1 MDTEGASLSRAAT
14 SALITGL
21 ALPIYI
27 LAIYLPSLALNGF
40 IVVAFVFNKKLH
52 TPSNLLSIH
61 ISIIG
66 LVSLLAYSTILMSA
80 FALSVIHCD
89 CDLTYCKWIL
99 AHVFHFALYPLN
111 ITAIAIGYCL
121 ILKYSSSILTF
132 PRVVTVLIG
141 IWIAS
146 VIGNVP
152 TIFLVP
158 LHDFVTCCEGLCLND
173 SYICDDLTGA
183 FTPNLFNV
191 SSRTFFILQNIIF
204 VFFPCLLVFSFTALS
219 YYIFKSSIYHPNN
232 SLKRRMFL
240 LPIVMTVTALVLIV
254 GKNIINWIPLTTHS
268 PNIPGDFVPFV
279 FGLIWDVSNIIYP
292 IIILYFNVPLQKS
305 CWAIIKKLLHQM
317 NCLAHEPM

>member
-1 MDTEGASLSRAAT
+1 MDTEETRSAT

-27 LAIYLPSLALNGF
+27 LAVYLPSLALNGF
-40 IVVAFVFNKKLH
+40 IVAAFVFDKKLH
-52 TPSNLLSIH
+52 TPSNLLSVH

-66 LVSLLAYSTILMSA
+66 LVSLLVYSTILMSA

-132 PRVVTVLIG
+132 PRVITVLIG

-146 VIGNVP
+146 VIGNIP
-152 TIFLVP
+152 TVFLVP

-173 SYICDDLTGA
+173 TYVCDDLTGA

-191 SSRTFFILQNIIF
+191 SSEIFFILQNIFFI
-204 VFFPCLLVFSFTALS
+204 FFPFVLVFSFTALS
-219 YYIFKSSIYHPNN
+219 YYIFKSSIYHPKN

-240 LPIVMTVTALVLIV
+240 LPIVMTLADLVLIV
-254 GKNIINWIPLTTHS
+254 GQNVINWTPLTTHA
-268 PNIPGDFVPFV
+268 PNVPGDIIPFV

-292 IIILYFNVPLQKS
+292 IIILYFNIPLQRS
-305 CWAIIKKLLHQM
+305 CWTIIKKIFNL
-317 NCLAHEPM
+317 NCLFNQH